1 MSIRI
6 HPSWQ
11 AVLASEFEKPY
22 WESLTSFVKTEYS
35 TTRCFP
41 EGKNIFRAFDL
52 TPFDDV
58 KVVIIGQDPYHTAYQ
73 ADNSPRNDDDSQW
86 QKPICAAMGLSFSVP
101 TGSKPQPSLR
111 NIFKELESDIWIHR
125 EQTDLTDWAEQ
136 GILLLNAVLTV
147 REASPAS
154 HGWKGWE
161 QFTDRVIHLLS
172 EKKEWIVFILW
183 GNFAISKKSLIDAS
197 RHHIIT
203 SPHPSPF
210 SAHNGFFGSK
220 PFSKT
225 NTYLQMEEKPEIVWG

>member
-1 MSIRI
+1 MPVRI

-11 AVLASEFEKPY
+11 AVLAAEFEKPY
-22 WESLTSFVKTEYS
+22 WESLTSFVKEEYS

-58 KVVIIGQDPYHTAYQ
+58 KVVILGQDPYHTAG
-73 ADNSPRNDDDSQW
+73 
-86 QKPICAAMGLSFSVP
+86 AAMGLSFSVP
-101 TGSKPQPSLR
+101 SGSKPQPSLR
-111 NIFKELESDIWIHR
+111 NIFKELQDDLGKNR
-125 EQTDLTDWAEQ
+125 TNTDLTDWAEQ
-136 GILLLNAVLTV
+136 GVLLLNAVLTV

-154 HGWKGWE
+154 HGGKGWE
-161 QFTDRVIHLLS
+161 QFTDSVIRLLS
-172 EKKEWIVFILW
+172 EKREGLVFILW
-183 GNFAISKKSLIDAS
+183 GNFAISKKSLVDAKK
-197 RHHIIT
+197 HHIIT

-225 NTYLQMEEKPEIVWG
+225 NAFLKDTGKKEIDW